1 MLILASARFSTFF
14 VVYMGQGTKLGS
26 RGLKPRLRVASAP
39 VSEQGRAT
47 LEKIRE
53 LAALLA
59 SGIEDYD
66 EQVKVL
72 QTERLKYIR
81 LTMTDGFGTSE
92 GESKD
97 SWLLHL
103 KGLEDSLTRRR
114 NALRQAILMA
124 GDDMRQLEE

>member
-1 MLILASARFSTFF
+1 M
-14 VVYMGQGTKLGS
+14 
-26 RGLKPRLRVASAP
+26 
-39 VSEQGRAT
+39 
-47 LEKIRE
+47 EKIRE
-53 LAALLA
+53 LAMLLA

-66 EQVKVL
+66 AQVKVL

-81 LTMTDGFGTSE
+81 LAMTDGFGTEE

-103 KGLEDSLTRRR
+103 KGLEDSLMRRR

-124 GDDMRQLEE
+124 GEDIGKSEE

>member
-1 MLILASARFSTFF
+1 M
-14 VVYMGQGTKLGS
+14 
-26 RGLKPRLRVASAP
+26 
-39 VSEQGRAT
+39 
-47 LEKIRE
+47 EKIRE
-53 LAALLA
+53 LAALLT

-81 LTMTDGFGTSE
+81 LAMTEGFGTGE

-103 KGLEDSLTRRR
+103 KQLEDSLTRRR
-114 NALRQAILMA
+114 DALRQAILMA
-124 GDDMRQLEE
+124 GDDMRQSEE

>member
-1 MLILASARFSTFF
+1 M
-14 VVYMGQGTKLGS
+14 
-26 RGLKPRLRVASAP
+26 
-39 VSEQGRAT
+39 
-47 LEKIRE
+47 EKIRE
-53 LAALLA
+53 LATLLA

-66 EQVKVL
+66 AQVKVL

-81 LTMTDGFGTSE
+81 LAMTDGFGTGE

-103 KGLEDSLTRRR
+103 KELEDSLMRRR

-124 GDDMRQLEE
+124 GEDIGKSEE

>member
-1 MLILASARFSTFF
+1 M
-14 VVYMGQGTKLGS
+14 
-26 RGLKPRLRVASAP
+26 
-39 VSEQGRAT
+39 
-47 LEKIRE
+47 EKIRE

-81 LTMTDGFGTSE
+81 LAMTDGFGTDE

-103 KGLEDSLTRRR
+103 KQLEDSLTRRR

>member
-1 MLILASARFSTFF
+1 M
-14 VVYMGQGTKLGS
+14 
-26 RGLKPRLRVASAP
+26 
-39 VSEQGRAT
+39 EN
-47 LEKIRE
+47 IRE

-81 LTMTDGFGTSE
+81 LAMTDGFGTGE

-103 KGLEDSLTRRR
+103 KQLEDSLTRRR

-124 GDDMRQLEE
+124 GDDMRQSEEE

>member
-1 MLILASARFSTFF
+1 M
-14 VVYMGQGTKLGS
+14 
-26 RGLKPRLRVASAP
+26 
-39 VSEQGRAT
+39 
-47 LEKIRE
+47 EKIRE
-53 LAALLA
+53 LATLLA

-66 EQVKVL
+66 AQVKVL

-81 LTMTDGFGTSE
+81 LAMTDGFGTAE

-103 KGLEDSLTRRR
+103 KGLDDSLMHRR

-124 GDDMRQLEE
+124 GEDIGKSEE

>member
-1 MLILASARFSTFF
+1 M
-14 VVYMGQGTKLGS
+14 
-26 RGLKPRLRVASAP
+26 
-39 VSEQGRAT
+39 
-47 LEKIRE
+47 EKIRE
-53 LAALLA
+53 LAMLLA

-66 EQVKVL
+66 AQVKVL

-81 LTMTDGFGTSE
+81 LAMTDGFGTAE

-103 KGLEDSLTRRR
+103 KGLEDSLMRRR

-124 GDDMRQLEE
+124 GEDIGKSEE